1 MPPPIIYTTVPNLP
15 LFLNDTSS
23 YVVEIF
29 KTKLNLDEYSS
40 MPQSLA
46 EDEVPKQSKRK
57 TKRRCS
63 SANQT
68 HEDRRNSSRE
78 DSPVRDV
85 SPGCNR
91 HRHQKQKLH
100 RVMVHATAE
109 GPLSPT
115 AGSKRTH
122 ADEKQYEA
130 LVKEVQRLTTEN
142 QQLAQKAAATDS
154 GHQLY
159 EEAFRRKNE
168 QIASLQARL
177 SRYEKHKQDLE
188 RQRDSLREQLEDTRQ
203 KMEQSVF
210 ESTQAKESEDI
221 SMLQELVVRLN
232 AELERYQQKFHKL
245 GVEIPSQRQDTPHPP
260 RDVSPETWAKVSHGL
275 LGPLLKAYSET
286 IQEKDDLARSYE
298 KDLAQLNAHCRDL
311 VSENEQ
317 LYAELDETTRKMNT
331 AAAEAKILQQDT
343 ALVQEQN
350 ELLTGQLD
358 VLKQKLQEIHTTYQQ
373 KVASLTHDLE
383 EVCQKYHSCRG
394 DLLTLRGQHSVLREE
409 YDRLKSDLD
418 GRVPFSVH
426 SASVSECR
434 RLFEDLRARYETD
447 RQLLNSRVRELQQQ
461 IGHMEG
467 QITQGQ
473 AEKARLQTQVTT
485 AEASIREIET
495 QLAEAQA
502 ELVTT
507 QAARDA
513 ARRQLNKAMKFAEE
527 LVAEQESLMRQLQ
540 RKQQETRSMAEIGS
554 TIVSRMG
561 SLKDKL
567 ESVQKGAWQE
577 LDHVEQRIRQQQEGV
592 TQMKQDYQREL
603 MRLRTLLQQKETII
617 SQLQFEKSKAEESLE
632 LIWQKGNTD
641 NSPKDSLKH
650 VNFLPDTD
658 DAFHNSNS

>member
-1 MPPPIIYTTVPNLP
+1 MKIGEIPVEKIAQFVMCLRGATGTDIRSRSCIESWFTQLLKDHYLP
-15 LFLNDTSS
+15 Q
-23 YVVEIF
+23 
-29 KTKLNLDEYSS
+29 LD
-40 MPQSLA
+40 QSALMQM
-46 EDEVPKQSKRK
+46 KSNMKHWSKRSK
-57 TKRRCS
+57 GSQLRINNWHRR
-63 SANQT
+63 
-68 HEDRRNSSRE
+68 
-78 DSPVRDV
+78 
-85 SPGCNR
+85 
-91 HRHQKQKLH
+91 
-100 RVMVHATAE
+100 
-109 GPLSPT
+109 
-115 AGSKRTH
+115 
-122 ADEKQYEA
+122 
-130 LVKEVQRLTTEN
+130 
-142 QQLAQKAAATDS
+142 QLLLILDIS
-154 GHQLY
+154 Y
-159 EEAFRRKNE
+159 
-168 QIASLQARL
+168 ARL